1 MSKEHALHVDLEG
14 MTCSLLLQLQHTN
27 QCVCEGCKVYLSSSE
42 KQLFISNMNP
52 NLIGR
57 CVMMHFTCTAEC
69 KQVADIESGN
79 KVAYIVKDN
88 IPKLYC
94 CGSITI

>member
-1 MSKEHALHVDLEG
+1 MSKELALHVDLES

-27 QCVCEGCKVYLSSSE
+27 QYVCEGCKVYLSSSE

-52 NLIGR
+52 NPTGR
-57 CVMMHFTCTAEC
+57 SFMMHFICSAEC
-69 KQVADIESGN
+69 KQVADIESET
-79 KVAYIVKDN
+79 KHIVKDY

-94 CGSITI
+94 CGP